1 MNTQNNTAEAAVS
14 PSIDSLPTATTPA
27 RPYRSSLASRRLNP
41 SQVVLTE
48 GQAAAIP
55 PVYTQDGQGFFATV
69 YAKFFAGGL
78 TWLATEYDADAG
90 LFFGYVL
97 NHSEP
102 ECSELGYFSVEEFLE
117 YNRTSAGRVTR
128 LGNQAF
134 RMTPFIERDE
144 HFEPCEL
151 HDAIVANGGH
161 LPTYA
166 IEAIAERA
174 VARAK

>member
-102 ECSELGYFSVEEFLE
+102 ECSELGYFSV
-117 YNRTSAGRVTR
+117 RPTSRKQPHVSGTR
-128 LGNQAF
+128 DSSGKSGI
-134 RMTPFIERDE
+134 P
-144 HFEPCEL
+144 
-151 HDAIVANGGH
+151 HDAVH
-161 LPTYA
+161 
-166 IEAIAERA
+166 RA
-174 VARAK
+174 RRTLRTLRIFTTNRRKWWSSSNLCY